1 MCKITFT
8 QNSFR
13 VGQSEAWKP
22 TSCKQIQ
29 TYKDQKCDRF
39 EHVKWNK
46 FFLNECYHEYLTLLQ
61 CLVSH
66 NLIIVINLVA
76 PAISRSYQQEA
87 PVYCKTN
94 EQRELRNSF
103 PSECTLFVPL
113 DEEQVPFSHRIRNDS
128 SESSMLV

>member
-1 MCKITFT
+1 MKHEN
-8 QNSFR
+8 QQAANRFR
-13 VGQSEAWKP
+13 HTKTKNVIDLSMLNEI
-22 TSCKQIQ
+22 S
-29 TYKDQKCDRF
+29 
-39 EHVKWNK
+39 

-94 EQRELRNSF
+94 EQKELRNSF